1 MNAQPDSAWS
11 RVDEDAARWVVRKE
25 GTKLEPDALAQ
36 FDAWYEADPLHAQT
50 YDALAASWRRL
61 DQVSVL
67 PIARKKRK
75 SRVKTL
81 ASACVLMGA
90 SFYAWQMFE
99 LQGSIRSGVEITQL
113 SLPDGSVAILDAQTR
128 VRLNFEN
135 GQRQVSVESGRA
147 FFQVVPASPQT
158 GPFTVQAGPAQ
169 ATALGTR
176 YEVSLKDQISAVA
189 VYEHTVQVQCQS
201 CDTSQPVILQP
212 GDSAT
217 VAGGQLRAQLAQPA
231 TSTYAEAA
239 PAWVNG
245 LLSFDDVSLKEVARQ
260 LGEYTH
266 RVIWIGSEQ
275 AGSMR
280 VSGVVQAARPAAAL
294 NLLTLGQGLQIK
306 ELPGLIVIY

>member
-1 MNAQPDSAWS
+1 MNAMPDPAWG

-25 GTKLEPDALAQ
+25 GANLEPDALAQ

-67 PIARKKRK
+67 PIARKKRR
-75 SRVKTL
+75 SRVKAL

-90 SFYAWQMFE
+90 SLYAWNMFDQ
-99 LQGSIRSGVEITQL
+99 QGAISSGVAITQL
-113 SLPDGSVAILDAQTR
+113 SLPDGSIAILDAQTR
-128 VRLNFEN
+128 VRLHFEN
-135 GQRQVSVESGRA
+135 GQRQVQVESGRA
-147 FFQVVPASPQT
+147 FFQVVPADSQT

-176 YEVSLKDQISAVA
+176 YEVSLKDQISGVS
-189 VYEHTVQVQCQS
+189 VYEHTVQVQCYS
-201 CDTSQPVILQP
+201 CESSQQAILQP

-217 VAGGQLRAQLAQPA
+217 VAGGHLAVQQQA
-231 TSTYAEAA
+231 DSGQTEAA
-239 PAWVNG
+239 PSWTNG
-245 LLSFDDVSLKEVARQ
+245 LLSFDDVSLSEVVRQ

-266 RVIWIGSEQ
+266 RVIWIGSDQ
-275 AGSMR
+275 AGSTR
-280 VSGVVQAARPAAAL
+280 VSGVVQAAKPAAAL
-294 NLLTLGQGLQIK
+294 NLLTLGQGLQIR

>member
-1 MNAQPDSAWS
+1 MNVPPDSAWS

-25 GTKLEPDALAQ
+25 GAKLEPDTLAQ
-36 FDAWYEADPLHAQT
+36 FDAWYGADPLHAQT

-99 LQGSIRSGVEITQL
+99 QQDLINSGVEITQL

-128 VRLNFEN
+128 VRLHFEH

-147 FFQVVPASPQT
+147 FFQVVPATAQT
-158 GPFTVQAGPAQ
+158 GPFTVQTGLAQ

-176 YEVSLKDQISAVA
+176 YEVSFNDQVSAVA

-201 CDTSQPVILQP
+201 CDASQPVILQP
-212 GDSAT
+212 GDRAT
-217 VAGGQLRAQLAQPA
+217 VAGGQLRAQLAQ
-231 TSTYAEAA
+231 STASTHAEAA
-239 PAWVNG
+239 PAWTNG
-245 LLSFDDVSLKEVARQ
+245 LLSFDDVSLREAARQ
-260 LGEYTH
+260 LGQYTH
-266 RVIWIGSEQ
+266 RVIWMGSEK
-275 AGSMR
+275 AEATR

-294 NLLTLGQGLQIK
+294 NLLTVGQGLQIK

>member
-1 MNAQPDSAWS
+1 MSAMPDPAWG

-25 GTKLEPDALAQ
+25 GANLEPDALAQ

-67 PIARKKRK
+67 PIARKKRR
-75 SRVKTL
+75 SRVKAL

-90 SFYAWQMFE
+90 SLYAWNMFDQ
-99 LQGSIRSGVEITQL
+99 QGAISSGVAITQL
-113 SLPDGSVAILDAQTR
+113 NLPDGSIAILDAQTR
-128 VRLNFEN
+128 VRLHFEN
-135 GQRQVSVESGRA
+135 GQRQVQVESGRA
-147 FFQVVPASPQT
+147 FFQVVPADSQT

-176 YEVSLKDQISAVA
+176 YEVSLKDQISGVA
-189 VYEHTVQVQCQS
+189 VYEHTVQVHCYS
-201 CDTSQPVILQP
+201 CESPQQAILQP

-217 VAGGQLRAQLAQPA
+217 VAGGRLAVQQQA
-231 TSTYAEAA
+231 DSGQTEAA
-239 PAWVNG
+239 PSWTNG
-245 LLSFDDVSLKEVARQ
+245 LLSFDDVSLSEVARQ

-266 RVIWIGSEQ
+266 RVIWIGSDQ
-275 AGSMR
+275 AGSTR
-280 VSGVVQAARPAAAL
+280 VSGVVQAAKPAAAL
-294 NLLTLGQGLQIK
+294 NLLTLGQGLQIR

>member
-1 MNAQPDSAWS
+1 MNAMPDPAWG

-25 GTKLEPDALAQ
+25 GANLEPDALAQ

-67 PIARKKRK
+67 PIARKKRR
-75 SRVKTL
+75 SRVKAL

-90 SFYAWQMFE
+90 SLYAWNMFDQ
-99 LQGSIRSGVEITQL
+99 QGAISSGVAITQL
-113 SLPDGSVAILDAQTR
+113 SLPDGSIAILDAQTR
-128 VRLNFEN
+128 VRLHFEN
-135 GQRQVSVESGRA
+135 GQRQVQVESGRA
-147 FFQVVPASPQT
+147 FFQVVPADSQT

-176 YEVSLKDQISAVA
+176 YEVSLKDQISGVS
-189 VYEHTVQVQCQS
+189 VYEHTVQVHCYS
-201 CDTSQPVILQP
+201 CESSQQAILQP

-217 VAGGQLRAQLAQPA
+217 VAGGRLAVQQQA
-231 TSTYAEAA
+231 DSGQTEAA
-239 PAWVNG
+239 PSWTNG
-245 LLSFDDVSLKEVARQ
+245 LLSFDDVSLSEVARQ

-266 RVIWIGSEQ
+266 RVIWIGSDQ
-275 AGSMR
+275 AGSTR
-280 VSGVVQAARPAAAL
+280 VSGVVQAAKPAAAL
-294 NLLTLGQGLQIK
+294 NLLSLGQGLQIR

>member
-1 MNAQPDSAWS
+1 
-11 RVDEDAARWVVRKE
+11 
-25 GTKLEPDALAQ
+25 
-36 FDAWYEADPLHAQT
+36 
-50 YDALAASWRRL
+50 
-61 DQVSVL
+61 
-67 PIARKKRK
+67 
-75 SRVKTL
+75 
-81 ASACVLMGA
+81 
-90 SFYAWQMFE
+90 
-99 LQGSIRSGVEITQL
+99 
-113 SLPDGSVAILDAQTR
+113 
-128 VRLNFEN
+128 
-135 GQRQVSVESGRA
+135 
-147 FFQVVPASPQT
+147 
-158 GPFTVQAGPAQ
+158 
-169 ATALGTR
+169 
-176 YEVSLKDQISAVA
+176 
-189 VYEHTVQVQCQS
+189 
-201 CDTSQPVILQP
+201 PVILQP